1 MEVPITQFRRD
12 LFDLAS
18 RALQGEPISVT
29 YKGKRLSF
37 APETVSEIDPETR
50 FDRVTAMQI
59 VNPAMGDLDDPEW
72 KAKLLQKMEAEWEKD
87 WADL

>member
-12 LFDLAS
+12 IFEFAS
-18 RALQGEPISVT
+18 RALKGEPVSVT

-37 APETVSEIDPETR
+37 APEAVFKIDPKTR
-50 FDRVTAMQI
+50 FDQVTPMQI
-59 VNPAMGDLDDPEW
+59 VNPAMGDLDDREW
-72 KAKLLQKMEAEWEKD
+72 KAKLRQEMETEWEKD